1 MNRIQLV
8 LAACALSLV
17 YVVPTVALDA
27 DATGLEIVGWERVV
41 LGVERQLWCA
51 ERIGFGTHGESEV
64 PEVHG
69 GSSIVVRLDHT
80 CGDAVSAALASLH
93 ATGTYV
99 VLDGRLA
106 AVTRIVLPTQRDAC
120 LASLIV
126 GGRRCGWCTWD
137 GTIEGRCALAFV
149 GDGGRADS
157 GRFEVADGFVR
168 CVSVDRFLV

>member
-8 LAACALSLV
+8 LTACALSLV
-17 YVVPTVALDA
+17 RIVPAVALDA
-27 DATGLEIVGWERVV
+27 DAIGLEIAGRERVV
-41 LGVERQLWCA
+41 LGVECQLWFA
-51 ERIGFGTHGESEV
+51 ERIAYSTHSESEV
-64 PEVHG
+64 PEFHG
-69 GSSIVVRLDHT
+69 GSSVFVRLDRT
-80 CGDAVSAALASLH
+80 CGDAVSVALAPLH

-106 AVTRIVLPTQRDAC
+106 AGTRIVLPTQRDAW
-120 LASLIV
+120 LAKLIV
-126 GGRRCGWCTWD
+126 GRWRCGWCTWD
-137 GTIEGRCALAFV
+137 GAIEGRCALAFV